1 MKGLIT
7 DEGLESLITDLYIG
21 ANLDIKEVDSML
33 NRFYNLLGEQ
43 DDTNETNLTVFGE
56 NINNL
61 LRNKYSARDQLFK
74 VANLIK
80 DRLKAKNNNEDS
92 IESILDITELKK
104 RLKKVD
110 G

>member
-1 MKGLIT
+1 MKNLIT